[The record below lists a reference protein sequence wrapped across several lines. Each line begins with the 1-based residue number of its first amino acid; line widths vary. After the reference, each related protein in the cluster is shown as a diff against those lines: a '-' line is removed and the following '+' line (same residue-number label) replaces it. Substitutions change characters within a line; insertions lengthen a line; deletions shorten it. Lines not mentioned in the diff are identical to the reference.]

1 MDIVN
6 TVSQEALFIKTT
18 FTDARDLI
26 DKYARLH
33 ELIVDYT
40 IKNKAYIDT
49 HGFPTNVADINF
61 HIAYNSL
68 LDITDFL
75 ADNCV
80 LLYRIRHLTGF
91 KILDDIFTRWKR
103 ISNDPHFILH
113 IRKCINWIRRKY

>member
-1 MDIVN
+1 MEILS
-6 TVSQEALFIKTT
+6 TVSREANYIKTT
-18 FTDARDLI
+18 FADAYELI

-40 IKNKAYIDT
+40 MKNKAYIDT
-49 HGFPTNVADINF
+49 KGFPTNIKDINF
-61 HIAYNSL
+61 SVAYHSL

-80 LLYRIRHLTGF
+80 LLHRIRHLTGF

-103 ISNDPHFILH
+103 ISHDPHFILH
-113 IRKCINWIRRKY
+113 IRKCINWIRRTY